1 MLNFTAN
8 DEINVEGLACKH
20 AASFPYDDPP
30 ACRALAAQITKVV
43 EFTLALRER
52 RLSEGDESGTR

>member
-1 MLNFTAN
+1 MMDFPAN

-20 AASFPYDDPP
+20 AASFPYDDPA

-43 EFTLALRER
+43 EFTLSLREQRLRER
-52 RLSEGDESGTR
+52 KVAAG